1 MSLTI
6 KEIDYENSK
15 DLSKLE
21 SALKNWFSNP
31 KDLNFAD
38 PNTQYPFDMK
48 KWTRVNHKL
57 NKIKTLAALKNEW
70 IVGFIGIKVF
80 EDLSLAQITQIY
92 VDDEHKGKGY
102 KEILIKNVEE
112 KIFKQNID
120 KLTITSMKKDGS
132 AQLLYKKLSF
142 KEVGVS
148 GNKINFEKKLT

>member
-1 MSLTI
+1 VSLTI

-80 EDLSLAQITQIY
+80 EDLSLAHITQIY

-102 KEILIKNVEE
+102 KEILIKNVEK
-112 KIFKQNID
+112 KIFRQNID
-120 KLTITSMKKDGS
+120 KLTITSMKKDDS

>member
-80 EDLSLAQITQIY
+80 EDLSLAHITQIY

-102 KEILIKNVEE
+102 KEILIKNVEK
-112 KIFKQNID
+112 KIFRQNID
-120 KLTITSMKKDGS
+120 KLTITSMKKDDS

>member
-80 EDLSLAQITQIY
+80 EDLSLAHITQIY

-102 KEILIKNVEE
+102 KEILIKNVEK

-120 KLTITSMKKDGS
+120 RLTITSMKKDDS

-148 GNKINFEKKLT
+148 GNKINFEKKLS

>member
-1 MSLTI
+1 
-6 KEIDYENSK
+6 
-15 DLSKLE
+15 
-21 SALKNWFSNP
+21 
-31 KDLNFAD
+31 
-38 PNTQYPFDMK
+38 MK

-80 EDLSLAQITQIY
+80 EDLSLAHITQIY

-102 KEILIKNVEE
+102 KEILIKNVEK

-120 KLTITSMKKDGS
+120 RLTITSMKKDDS

>member
-1 MSLTI
+1 VSLTI

-80 EDLSLAQITQIY
+80 EDLSLAHITQIY

-102 KEILIKNVEE
+102 KEILIKNVEK

-120 KLTITSMKKDGS
+120 RLTITSMKKDDS

>member
-80 EDLSLAQITQIY
+80 EDLSLAHITQIY
-92 VDDEHKGKGY
+92 VDDEHKDKGY
-102 KEILIKNVEE
+102 KEILIKNVEK

-120 KLTITSMKKDGS
+120 RLTINSMKKDDS

>member
-1 MSLTI
+1 M
-6 KEIDYENSK
+6 
-15 DLSKLE
+15 
-21 SALKNWFSNP
+21 
-31 KDLNFAD
+31 
-38 PNTQYPFDMK
+38 
-48 KWTRVNHKL
+48 

-80 EDLSLAQITQIY
+80 EDLSLAHITQIY

-102 KEILIKNVEE
+102 KEILIKNVEK

-120 KLTITSMKKDGS
+120 RLTITSMKKDDS

>member
-80 EDLSLAQITQIY
+80 EDLSLAHITQIY

-102 KEILIKNVEE
+102 KEILIKNVEK

-120 KLTITSMKKDGS
+120 RLTITSMKKDDS